1 MADVGDESNLVSEP
15 LDLVRLLLDEVVFIK
30 LRGDRELKGKL
41 YGYDSHCNIVLGDV
55 EETIYVVDDDE
66 EPDAEPKTISR
77 KAEMLFV
84 RGDSVVLISPHHPAH
99 PRLRSRRR
107 ASQDPISTSAP
118 PARAVPQ
125 FQLTF
130 DPSLAAWNKSVQQ
143 WAADNDKHFDGLAVG
158 AHVYDPAG
166 RVLLVQRAAGDSM
179 PNLWEVPGGAADAED
194 PTLFKAAARELWEE
208 TGLRARHLARVIT
221 EGRDR
226 APGSVFTNSR
236 GTKILCKFSFEIE
249 VESCEEVQIDPN
261 EHQAYVWASEEEV
274 RAGRRGRSA
283 RFL

>member
-1 MADVGDESNLVSEP
+1 MATS
-15 LDLVRLLLDEVVFIK
+15 
-30 LRGDRELKGKL
+30 
-41 YGYDSHCNIVLGDV
+41 
-55 EETIYVVDDDE
+55 T
-66 EPDAEPKTISR
+66 
-77 KAEMLFV
+77 
-84 RGDSVVLISPHHPAH
+84 PHIPASA
-99 PRLRSRRR
+99 PGAGLP
-107 ASQDPISTSAP
+107 QDPISTSAP

-274 RAGRRGRSA
+274 RAGETGEERKIPLTHMQTRSLILEGFRLRKGVEGSLDKTIDA
-283 RFL
+283 